1 MHELSVAQ
9 GLIDVACEAAEREG
23 NVRVTRLTVRIGRLS
38 GVVRQALEFA
48 FDLAAEGTLCHGA
61 ALAIEDVPVSVRCP
75 VCREAKTLDDEYA
88 FVCPTCGSPT
98 PELLTGRELELVSLE
113 VAAGATAHC

>member
-23 NVRVTRLTVRIGRLS
+23 DVRVTRLTVRIGRLS
-38 GVVRQALEFA
+38 GVVREALRFA
-48 FDLAAEGTLCHGA
+48 FDLAAAGSLCHDA
-61 ALAIEDVPVSVRCP
+61 ALEIEEVPVTVRCP
-75 VCREAKTLDDEYA
+75 VCCAAKSLADDYA

-113 VAAGATAHC
+113 VVAGATANC